1 MAWRR
6 PPSAATPP
14 GTKLLAIDGI
24 GETVAQAMVEF
35 FAEPHNREAV
45 ADLRA
50 LVAVADFQAPEV
62 ASAIAGKTVV
72 FTGTL
77 ETVTRSEAKAR
88 AEALGARVAGSVSA
102 KTEFVI
108 AGASPGA
115 KARKALEMGITVL
128 TEEEWLEMLASH

>member
-1 MAWRR
+1 MAG
-6 PPSAATPP
+6 A
-14 GTKLLAIDGI
+14 
-24 GETVAQAMVEF
+24 VVEF
-35 FAEPHNREAV
+35 FSEPHNRDAV

-50 LVAVADFQAPEV
+50 AVAVSDFQAPAV
-62 ASAIAGKTVV
+62 ASALADRTVV

-77 ETVTRSEAKAR
+77 ETMTRGEAKAR

-108 AGASPGA
+108 AGAIPGA